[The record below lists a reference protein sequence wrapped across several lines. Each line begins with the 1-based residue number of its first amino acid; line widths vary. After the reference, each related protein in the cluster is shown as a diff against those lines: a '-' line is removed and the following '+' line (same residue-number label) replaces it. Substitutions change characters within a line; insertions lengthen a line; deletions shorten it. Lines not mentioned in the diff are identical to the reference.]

1 MSELRRVLLSGR
13 TILLLVLTV
22 FLSSMFFMYDC
33 LSSKEIT
40 LEGQELTDYIESYPG
55 FLASVQE
62 NADTMGTLAT
72 LAGGFSAKNIA
83 KTKEDYEK
91 LQNVQPIYGENRG
104 VVLYSEY
111 LTGDL
116 LIMAVVLLTVTF
128 FGEERRKGLNY
139 LVRSTQNGRR
149 LLSLQRTGIVAI
161 LSFVTSL
168 LVTLCCMITAGL
180 TCGDLELLRPI
191 QSVPEFV
198 RCPFAISILEYLW
211 ASVLLKTLAATL
223 MGLALYL
230 LSALFESVIAILLC
244 GAGFVAE
251 YLLYSLI
258 LPTDQLAALKFCNL
272 CALLRTD
279 RFFRQY
285 QNLNF
290 FEHAVGFLS
299 GALALALILLLLLA
313 VSCTLFTSRGGTT
326 RLGSGLWQRVC
337 AWFSKR
343 ALPLPL
349 PAWEVKKVFL
359 NQKGLLILVGVVYIA
374 TSSALQYEYV
384 LPSYH
389 VYEDVYYQKY
399 GGPITP
405 ELVNE
410 MQAEVT
416 GLHQEQAAVEA
427 EITKA
432 RENEAPPT
440 LIQALFERLS
450 GIQTILKT
458 LEPLYARAG
467 EGLAYSQ
474 TSGID
479 ISLIKP
485 DTYNLL
491 LVGDN
496 ATTDKNAIY
505 ILLAI
510 IGIFAGICAY
520 ENNSNMRPALRSTKR
535 GRLLINAVKLGIIA
549 LTCIFVTWAVY
560 RTQLT
565 QIGANGYNDLSA
577 PAQSLELLRF
587 LPMQMS
593 IEGYLRLMFVV
604 RMIGAFAV
612 GAFVMLVS
620 RFCRSSVATASI
632 SLAVLV
638 IPVVLASTGVLSIP
652 TVANLVGF
660 RVP

>member
-40 LEGQELTDYIESYPG
+40 LKGQELTDYIESYPD

-62 NADTMGTLAT
+62 NADTMGTLAS
-72 LAGGFSAKNIA
+72 LAGGFSAENIA
-83 KTKEDYEK
+83 KTKADYGK
-91 LQNVQPIYGENRG
+91 LSEVQPTYGENRG

-111 LTGDL
+111 LTGDI
-116 LIMAVVLLTVTF
+116 LIMAVVLLTVTS

-139 LVRSTQNGRR
+139 LVRSTRDGRH
-149 LLSLQRTGIVAI
+149 LLSLQRTGIIVI

-180 TCGDLELLRPI
+180 TCGNMELLRPI

-198 RCPFAISILEYLW
+198 RCPFAITILEYLW
-211 ASVLLKTLAATL
+211 ASVLIKTLASTI

-230 LSALFESVIAILLC
+230 LSALFESVIAILIC

-258 LPTDQLAALKFCNL
+258 LATDELAGLKFCNL

-279 RFFRQY
+279 QFFKQY
-285 QNLNF
+285 RNLNF
-290 FEHAVGFLS
+290 FGNAVGFLS
-299 GALALALILLLLLA
+299 GALSLAFILLLLLA
-313 VSCTLFTSRGGTT
+313 VACVLFTSRAGTT

-343 ALPLPL
+343 TLPLPL
-349 PAWEVKKVFL
+349 PVWEAKKVFV
-359 NQKGLLILVGVVYIA
+359 NQKGLLILVGVIYIA
-374 TSSALQYEYV
+374 TSSALQYEYL
-384 LPSYH
+384 LPSYS

-399 GGPITP
+399 GGPITR

-416 GLHQEQAAVEA
+416 DLGEQYSKLEA
-427 EITKA
+427 EIA
-432 RENEAPPT
+432 EALENDAPES
-440 LIQALFERLS
+440 LIRALFERCS
-450 GIQTILKT
+450 GIETTLKT
-458 LEPLYARAG
+458 LEPLYARAE
-467 EGLAYSQ
+467 EGLAYSEQ
-474 TSGID
+474 SGIAV
-479 ISLIKP
+479 SLIKP
-485 DTYNLL
+485 GTYNLL

-496 ATTDKNAIY
+496 ATTDKNAVY

-549 LTCIFVTWAVY
+549 LTCALVTLAVY
-560 RTQLT
+560 RTQLM
-565 QIGANGYNDLSA
+565 QIGADGFNDLSA

-587 LPMQMS
+587 LPVAMS
-593 IEGYLRLMFVV
+593 IEGYLRLMFAV
-604 RMIGAFAV
+604 RILGAFAV

-620 RFCRSSVATASI
+620 RFCRSSVATVCI
-632 SLAVLV
+632 CLTVLV
-638 IPVVLASTGVLSIP
+638 IPVVLASTGVLDIP